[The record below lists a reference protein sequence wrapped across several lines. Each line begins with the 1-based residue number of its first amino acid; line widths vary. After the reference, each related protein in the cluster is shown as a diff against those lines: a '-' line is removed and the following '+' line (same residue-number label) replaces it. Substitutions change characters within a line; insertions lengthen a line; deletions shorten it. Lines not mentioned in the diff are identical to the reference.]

1 MSSDAFIPRAVNA
14 LFEETAEDLYEH
26 APCGYISTL
35 PDGTI
40 VRVNQTLIDWT
51 QHSHEALLS
60 GTKFQSLLAIGSKIY
75 YETHYAPLLQMQGVA
90 NEIAFE
96 IACADGRIMPV
107 IVNSR
112 VRRDT
117 DGTPLFIR
125 ITLFDATD
133 RRRYERELLL
143 ARRKAEQIAKDKAD
157 LLAMLS
163 HDIRNPLNAVMGVV
177 QLLDH
182 SDLSE
187 KQHRFVHLLKSSSEN
202 MLKLLNHVLEL
213 SKVESGSFALVETP
227 FSLRHIVDD
236 VVSTYE
242 TTAREKGLELR
253 MSIDECVPVQL
264 MGDPVAM
271 RQVLT
276 NLVGNALKFTERG
289 SVTLN
294 VTTREQAIDAVT
306 VQVEVVDTGIGIAP
320 EVVERIFNP
329 YTQANYDTAMK
340 FGGTGLGLAITRKL
354 LALYGSSVHVES
366 VPGEGSRFFFN
377 LRLAI
382 PKPAL

>member
-1 MSSDAFIPRAVNA
+1 MSSDASPRSDGA
-14 LFEETAEDLYEH
+14 LFQETADDLYEH
-26 APCGYISTL
+26 APCGYLSTL

-51 QHSHEALLS
+51 QHTREALLS
-60 GTKFQSLLAIGSKIY
+60 GAKFQSLLATGSKIY
-75 YETHYAPLLQMQGVA
+75 YETHYAPLLRMQGVA

-96 IACADGRIMPV
+96 MACADGRIMPV
-107 IVNSR
+107 LANSR
-112 VRRDT
+112 VRHDN
-117 DGTPLFIR
+117 DGTPLFNR

-157 LLAMLS
+157 LLTMLS

-182 SDLSE
+182 SNLDE
-187 KQHRFVHLLKSSSEN
+187 AQHRFVRLLKSSSEN

-253 MSIDECVPVQL
+253 AAIDDRVPPQVI
-264 MGDPVAM
+264 GDPIAM

-289 SVTLN
+289 GVALT
-294 VTTREQAIDAVT
+294 VTTREHALDAVT
-306 VQVEVVDTGIGIAP
+306 VRVEVVDTGIGIEP
-320 EVVERIFNP
+320 DVVERIFNP
-329 YTQANYDTAMK
+329 YTQANYNTAMK

-354 LALYGSSVHVES
+354 LALYGSTVHVTS

-377 LRLAI
+377 LRLAV
-382 PKPAL
+382 PKAAL